1 MDFTINLLTSN
12 RKFKL
17 WDYDVSHRQ
26 LLLRSPKSEKFDTN
40 LDIIFLDVSYCNIPT
55 SLAGLALAEPTEEEL
70 FNIEKLLLEK
80 PDPDTDTAFWI

>member
-1 MDFTINLLTSN
+1 MCLN
-12 RKFKL
+12 
-17 WDYDVSHRQ
+17 
-26 LLLRSPKSEKFDTN
+26 
-40 LDIIFLDVSYCNIPT
+40 CNIPT